1 MKNASN
7 KFATII
13 FISALLFLKGC
24 ASFGP
29 SVPNRAY
36 AGPYLEKFE
45 VIKKNNPLLATEL
58 GKLPE
63 IQHGIS
69 KADQVAMNQIVDL
82 YIQDPL
88 VFDRA
93 FKRMYKVGLPEIRKY
108 CAPLQALFWLS
119 QDGKLASTK
128 NPLQNY
134 TLKSLLDLAWNDLH
148 SWTDNDRWNDFKIVV
163 DRLNSPQLVDY
174 YERRVI
180 RYEYLPGYGEGPEE
194 AWTVFNNKC
203 GHCAQITAFTVYI
216 LQKAGYNAERLII
229 DEPKLRSPKGN
240 DHRVCL
246 FIVNE
251 KRYIMD
257 NGRMRP
263 YGIIRFEDYKPMEH
277 PYQFHYY
284 KIWNELSVD

>member
-1 MKNASN
+1 MENASN
-7 KFATII
+7 KFATIVL
-13 FISALLFLKGC
+13 ISALFFLKGC

-29 SVPNRAY
+29 SVPNQPY
-36 AGPYLEKFE
+36 AGPYPEKFE

-69 KADQVAMNQIVDL
+69 KTEQVAMNQIIDL

-88 VFDRA
+88 VFDKA
-93 FKRMYKVGLPEIRKY
+93 FKQMYKVGLPEVRKY
-108 CAPLQALFWLS
+108 CTPLQALFWLS
-119 QDGKLASTK
+119 QDGKLTSTK
-128 NPLQNY
+128 NPIQNY

-148 SWTDNDRWNDFKIVV
+148 SSTDNDRWNDFEIVV
-163 DRLNSPQLVDY
+163 NRLNSPQLLDY

-180 RYEYLPGYGEGPEE
+180 RYKYLPGYGDGPEE
-194 AWTVFNNKC
+194 ALTVFKNKY

-216 LQKAGYNAERLII
+216 LQKAGYKADRYLI
-229 DEPKLRSPKGN
+229 DEPQLRSPKGN
-240 DHRVCL
+240 DHRACL
-246 FIVNE
+246 FIVND

-257 NGRMRP
+257 NGRRRP

-277 PYQFHYY
+277 PYQYHYY
-284 KIWNELSVD
+284 KIWSELRVD